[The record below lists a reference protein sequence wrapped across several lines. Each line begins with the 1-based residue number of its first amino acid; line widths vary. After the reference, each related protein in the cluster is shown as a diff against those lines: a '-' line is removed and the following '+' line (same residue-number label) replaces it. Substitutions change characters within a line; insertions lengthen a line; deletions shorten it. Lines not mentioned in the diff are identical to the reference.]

1 MTDPYSDDR
10 NADNPFAYYEEEE
23 LAPVP
28 AIDEEPPANMEP
40 RTPFSLTMRRIRSFQ
55 MANNVYRLIV
65 LHDHC
70 EVTIDGRASDIMVM
84 RCDAPECVRVRG
96 NKITL
101 ITETRKRF
109 HFAHELDDLAALK
122 RARLQFWSR
131 NESATDP
138 MAAYHA
144 VQEIRIKDF
153 FQGFFRSLLYMIIA
167 VAFAFLVF
175 GSASYVNRHTGE
187 AVFFIL
193 LSYLLFYI
201 AYDVLLYWNRKLI
214 LSRIVMFLPPLF
226 AVLVL
231 IGAILFGHGL
241 FAAIL
246 GGIPAFWFFVM
257 ILAFRG
263 SLRQLRTD
271 NAGIFVWKGEPPVF
285 P

>member
-10 NADNPFAYYEEEE
+10 ANNPFAYYEEED

-28 AIDEEPPANMEP
+28 AIDEEPAANMEP

-55 MANNVYRLIV
+55 MANNIYRLIV
-65 LHDHC
+65 LQDRC

-84 RCDAPECVRVRG
+84 RCDAPECVRIRG
-96 NKITL
+96 KKITL
-101 ITETRKRF
+101 ITETRKRY
-109 HFAHELDDLAALK
+109 HFIHEMDDLATLK

-131 NESATDP
+131 NEPATDP

-167 VAFAFLVF
+167 VVFAFLVF
-175 GSASYVNRHTGE
+175 GSASYVDRHTGE

-193 LSYLLFYI
+193 LFYLLFYI

-231 IGAILFGHGL
+231 IGSIPFGFGL

-246 GGIPAFWFFVM
+246 GSIPAFWIFIV

-271 NAGIFVWKGEPPVF
+271 NTEICNP
-285 P
+285 